1 MLAAPRFYQRRGTMV
16 LSSLTDRITLNVAT
30 APTTSRMALPD
41 AMIPKAILEEFQ
53 THCTSLRHAYNAR
66 KEAVVLKNVVEDRQD
81 REAISVEDTLGK
93 RQPTDKYEGDVN
105 LRTLRL
111 LLKMIDER
119 GWERSDHQI
128 SFHSAFERCV
138 SRVLYKNEWATQR
151 PAIMKHNGWDRCSS
165 EVMIS

>member
-1 MLAAPRFYQRRGTMV
+1 
-16 LSSLTDRITLNVAT
+16 
-30 APTTSRMALPD
+30 MALPN
-41 AMIPKAILEEFQ
+41 AMVPKAILEEFQ

-81 REAISVEDTLGK
+81 REAIAVEDTLGR

-119 GWERSDHQI
+119 GWERYVMPLPLPLPCAFPMLSLPY
-128 SFHSAFERCV
+128 HS
-138 SRVLYKNEWATQR
+138 LPR
-151 PAIMKHNGWDRCSS
+151 PVCCFSQF
-165 EVMIS
+165 

>member
-1 MLAAPRFYQRRGTMV
+1 M
-16 LSSLTDRITLNVAT
+16 TLPN
-30 APTTSRMALPD
+30 
-41 AMIPKAILEEFQ
+41 AMIPKTILEEFQ

-66 KEAVVLKNVVEDRQD
+66 KESVVLKNVVEDRRD
-81 REAISVEDTLGK
+81 REAISVEDTLGR

-119 GWERSDHQI
+119 GWERSDHQMA
-128 SFHSAFERCV
+128 FHSAFERCV